1 MAATKP
7 QSTPEEILA
16 SIGDISGLNV
26 LGNQLLLGI
35 YMKGA
40 KIGSIY
46 IPDKTQDED
55 RFQGKVGLVLKKGPS
70 AFVSDANHA
79 FSAEE
84 EAIKEGDWLV
94 YRVSDGFPIDIN
106 GVHCRLIEDQ
116 DLKLTVTDPA
126 IVY

>member
-1 MAATKP
+1 MPANKP
-7 QSTPEEILA
+7 QSTPEEIRE
-16 SIGDISGLNV
+16 SIGDISGLDV

-40 KIGSIY
+40 KIGSIF

-55 RFQGKVGLVLKKGPS
+55 KFQGKVGLVLKKGPS
-70 AFVSDANHA
+70 AFVSDANHT
-79 FSAEE
+79 FSPEE
-84 EAIKEGDWLV
+84 EAIKEGDWVV

-106 GVHCRLIEDQ
+106 SVHCRLIEDQ